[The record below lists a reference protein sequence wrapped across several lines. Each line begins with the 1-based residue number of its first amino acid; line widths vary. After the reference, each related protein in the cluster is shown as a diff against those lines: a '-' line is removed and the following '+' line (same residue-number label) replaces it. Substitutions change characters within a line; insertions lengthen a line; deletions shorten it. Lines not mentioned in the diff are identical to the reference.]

1 MMRNLTILA
10 LAGLSLSWGQA
21 ASAQSLD
28 IEGTWFT
35 KDNEAKVE
43 VSDCGDGTP
52 CGKLVWFDP
61 NLGGDNRDMN
71 NPDPELQGRPL
82 LNTAVFWGFERSKNK
97 WKSGKIYDAQSGKTY
112 KSKLE
117 LQDDGTLKVK
127 GCVGPIC
134 QGQTWVKVPDE
145 VTPE

>member
-1 MMRNLTILA
+1 MNRKLIIFSALNLGLLVSQVA
-10 LAGLSLSWGQA
+10 LAQP
-21 ASAQSLD
+21 LD

-35 KDNEAKVE
+35 KNNEAKVL

-61 NLGGDNRDMN
+61 ELGGETTDIN
-71 NPDPELQGRPL
+71 NPNPALQSRPL
-82 LNTAVFWGFERSKNK
+82 LNSAVFWGFERRKEK

-117 LQDDGTLKVK
+117 LKEDGSLKVK
-127 GCVGPIC
+127 GCIGPIC
-134 QGQTWVKVPDE
+134 QGQTWVRAAD
-145 VTPE
+145 